1 MPPAERAQGRPGD
14 DAPVVST
21 LLLRSWGPP
30 EPDDGGDKHSRGTVA
45 VVGGTTS
52 TPGAVLL
59 AGLGALRA
67 GAGRLQVLTVDTTS
81 VAIGVTLPEAM
92 VRGLPTG
99 DDGCLTSDAP
109 DLLVDALGGADTV
122 VLGPGLSDQDGARD
136 LLARLLPA
144 LDAEA
149 SVVLDAVALTALAGS
164 PELLEPVAPR
174 AVLTPN
180 SGELAALL
188 EGRELPEQDAAHAV
202 AARYGAVVSARG
214 WVVAPDGRA
223 WREEAGG
230 IGLGTSGSGDVLA
243 GLVGGMLARGAEPAQ
258 AAVWGQYLHA
268 AAGDRLTARLG
279 RLGFLA
285 RELLDE
291 VPAVLSAL
299 RP

>member
-1 MPPAERAQGRPGD
+1 MPPADVR
-14 DAPVVST
+14 VVT
-21 LLLRSWGPP
+21 TQLLRSWAPP

-45 VVGGTTS
+45 VVGGGTS

-59 AGLGALRA
+59 AGLAALRV
-67 GAGRLQVLTVDTTS
+67 GAGRLQVVTVDTTS
-81 VAIGVTLPEAM
+81 VALAVSLPEAM
-92 VRGLPTG
+92 VSGLPADEHG
-99 DDGCLTSDAP
+99 SISADAA
-109 DLLVDALGGADTV
+109 DRLLDTLGGAGTV
-122 VLGPGLSDQDGARD
+122 VVGPGLSGGGVLP
-136 LLARLLPA
+136 LLQQLLPR
-144 LDAEA
+144 LDDDVT
-149 SVVLDAVALTALAGS
+149 VVLDAVALTALAKA
-164 PELLEPVAPR
+164 PELLEPIASR
-174 AVLTPN
+174 TVLTPN

-188 EGRELPEQDAAHAV
+188 GGEQLEEQAACTAV
-202 AARYGAVVSARG
+202 VEKYGAVVSGRG
-214 WVVAPDGRA
+214 WVVCPDGRA

-268 AAGDRLTARLG
+268 AAGDRLAAHLG

-291 VPAVLSAL
+291 VPRVLTSL

>member
-1 MPPAERAQGRPGD
+1 MPPAEPGD

-21 LLLRSWGPP
+21 LLLRSWAPP

-59 AGLGALRA
+59 AGLAALRA

-81 VAIGVTLPEAM
+81 VAVAVALPEAM
-92 VRGLPTG
+92 VRGLPA
-99 DDGCLTSDAP
+99 DADGSLSPDACEA
-109 DLLVDALGGADTV
+109 VVEAVGGAGTV
-122 VLGPGLSDQDGARD
+122 VLGPGLAGKDGTRT
-136 LLARLLPA
+136 LLSRLLPA

-149 SVVLDAVALTALAGS
+149 TVVLDAVALTALAGE
-164 PELLEPVAPR
+164 PDLLRPVR
-174 AVLTPN
+174 GRVVLTPN

-188 EGRELPEQDAAHAV
+188 DGRELPEQSAAQQV
-202 AARYGAVVSARG
+202 AERYGAVVSARG
-214 WVVAPDGRA
+214 WVFAPDGRA

-243 GLVGGMLARGAEPAQ
+243 GLVGGMLARGADPAQ

-268 AAGDRLTARLG
+268 AAGDRLTSRLG

-291 VPAVLSAL
+291 VPAVLSTL

>member
-1 MPPAERAQGRPGD
+1 MPPADGPGD
-14 DAPVVST
+14 VRVVT
-21 LLLRSWGPP
+21 TQLLRSWAPH

-45 VVGGTTS
+45 VVGGGTS

-59 AGLGALRA
+59 AGLAALRV
-67 GAGRLQVLTVDTTS
+67 GAGRLQVATVDTTS
-81 VAIGVTLPEAM
+81 VALAVALPEAM
-92 VRGLPTG
+92 VTGLPADRHG
-99 DDGCLTSDAP
+99 SISPDASDQ
-109 DLLVDALGGADTV
+109 LLEVLGGAGTLV
-122 VLGPGLSDQDGARD
+122 VGPGLSGDGVP
-136 LLARLLPA
+136 LLLQRLLPR
-144 LDAEA
+144 LDDG
-149 SVVLDAVALTALAGS
+149 VTLVLDAVALTALAAT
-164 PELLEPVAPR
+164 PELLRPLASR
-174 AVLTPN
+174 TVLTPN

-188 EGRELPEQDAAHAV
+188 SGERLEDLEACTSV
-202 AARYGAVVSARG
+202 AGRYGAVVSGRG
-214 WVVAPDGRA
+214 WVVCPDGRT

-268 AAGDRLTARLG
+268 AAGDRLSARLG

-291 VPAVLSAL
+291 VPPVLTTL